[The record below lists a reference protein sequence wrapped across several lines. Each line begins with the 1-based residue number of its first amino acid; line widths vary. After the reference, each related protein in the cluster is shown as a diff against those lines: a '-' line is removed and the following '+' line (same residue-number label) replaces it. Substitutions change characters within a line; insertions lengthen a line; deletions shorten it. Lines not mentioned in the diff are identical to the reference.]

1 MSQIKRSASF
11 CLTFLAATLSIV
23 CLGCGSS
30 SNNGMSSNAMSQ
42 AQAQAVAQQVSQAI
56 AQALGTA
63 DPSAALAT
71 SGSRPSL
78 SAAIGDL
85 RPDASGGC
93 TPIANG
99 QNCNFRISVPDFPCT
114 GAQGGNISITGDL
127 DGTLNTRRRLGER
140 PVHHNAGGLFRVQP
154 DYQR

>member
-99 QNCNFRISVPDFPCT
+99 QNCNFR
-114 GAQGGNISITGDL
+114 
-127 DGTLNTRRRLGER
+127 RRLGER